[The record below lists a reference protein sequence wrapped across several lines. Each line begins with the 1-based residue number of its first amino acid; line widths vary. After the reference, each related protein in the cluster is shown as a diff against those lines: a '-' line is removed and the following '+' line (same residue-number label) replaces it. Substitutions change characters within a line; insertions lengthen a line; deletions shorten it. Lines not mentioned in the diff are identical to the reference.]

1 MFKYLYY
8 RYYQHYIKG
17 KESDKIAR
25 FSAVIA
31 LSTTHLFM
39 VLCTILT
46 IGLFIDT
53 SGFRENYRWLIAPL
67 FLATAFFL
75 VIFNY
80 KRYTTKTECIVER
93 YKNSPINKWL
103 KMWMIIVSNFV
114 LLLFPFILGALFR

>member
-17 KESDKIAR
+17 KESDKTAR

-46 IGLFIDT
+46 TGLFIDT
-53 SGFRENYRWLIAPL
+53 SSFRENYSWLIAPL

-75 VIFNY
+75 SYSIIKDIRPKPRASKNGI
-80 KRYTTKTECIVER
+80 KTLQST
-93 YKNSPINKWL
+93 N
-103 KMWMIIVSNFV
+103 
-114 LLLFPFILGALFR
+114 G